1 MPVRDLID
9 AIEAS
14 GINEPWVDC
23 KLVGKKWKKILIPPD
38 DIAALCAT
46 AQKSHLVSVAASGVA
61 ELGDQFG
68 AALVTGVPDC
78 PADFRTTQKHFPFV
92 FAAAKEAVTL
102 RKGTGAAQVKVR
114 AKASPRVAK
123 QIVKPAK
130 RTTVKR

>member
-1 MPVRDLID
+1 MLCHKLPWQNTLEMVWEE
-9 AIEAS
+9 IEE
-14 GINEPWVDC
+14 NEQ
-23 KLVGKKWKKILIPPD
+23 L
-38 DIAALCAT
+38 ARE
-46 AQKSHLVSVAASGVA
+46 Q
-61 ELGDQFG
+61 LGDQFG

-114 AKASPRVAK
+114 AKASSRVAK

-130 RTTVKR
+130 RTIAKR